1 MNALRDMPI
10 SRKIMWVILLMT
22 TLALLLAGGGLFGY
36 QLYSFRK
43 NFPREVAGLGEI
55 MASQCAG
62 SLALKDPDGA
72 RVLLRAL
79 KAKPYITEA
88 QIRLP
93 RGALFARY
101 GQQSDWTPPA
111 ADGVSIE
118 GDYLVYAER
127 VVLQGEHL
135 GTVYLR
141 TAYRS
146 EMLNLV
152 QLYGV
157 VLGFVLTLSI
167 LLTALI
173 SGRLQGFISEPIL
186 RLAATAKAVADRRDY
201 SVRVPKLGND
211 EIGAFTEAFNDML
224 QQIQSRDADLIK
236 SRRKFETLV
245 NTIEGVVW
253 EADPETFQF
262 TFVSR
267 QSERLLGHPVQSW
280 LGDPNFWT
288 NHIAPEDRPRVLA
301 ASRQAIEERTVC
313 ATEYRMLAVD
323 GTVLWVRS
331 HFHTIVEDGR
341 LALIRGVLFDITP
354 EKKAA
359 EQLAALH
366 KELLETSRQAG
377 KAEVATGVLHN
388 VGNVLNS
395 VNVSSTLVCERLRK
409 SEVKT
414 VTMLADLLRQHEHDL
429 PDFLTSD
436 PKGRAVPGF
445 IQQLAAELE
454 REREESR
461 HELERIAK
469 NVEHI
474 KEIVAMQQN
483 YAKVSG
489 VSELL
494 SPVQVVED
502 VLRMNEAGFVRHGI
516 EVVREFGEVPVMTLD
531 KHKVM
536 QIVVNL
542 VRNAKHAL
550 TACEKEDKK
559 LVVRVRMKTAEKV
572 VIEVAD
578 NGVGID
584 PANLTKI
591 FGHGFTTKKDGHG
604 FGLHSGALAAREM
617 GGNLTVSSDGRDTG
631 ATFAL
636 ELPLLMAERSRDAA

>member
-1 MNALRDMPI
+1 VNALRDMPI

-93 RGALFARY
+93 RGVLFARY
-101 GQQSDWTPPA
+101 GQQTDWTPPA
-111 ADGVSIE
+111 ADGVSID

-245 NTIEGVVW
+245 NSIEGVVW

-267 QSERLLGHPVQSW
+267 QAERLLGHKIQSW
-280 LGDPNFWT
+280 TAEPDFWLQ
-288 NHIAPEDRPRVLA
+288 HVAPEDRARVLE
-301 ASRQAIEERTVC
+301 ASRQAVAERTEC
-313 ATEYRMLAVD
+313 AAEYRMLAVD

-377 KAEVATGVLHN
+377 MAEVATGVLHN

-445 IQQLAAELE
+445 IQQLATELE

-461 HELERIAK
+461 QELERIAK
-469 NVEHI
+469 NIEHI
-474 KEIVAMQQN
+474 KEIVAMQQS
-483 YAKVSG
+483 YARVAG
-489 VSELL
+489 VTENL
-494 SPVQVVED
+494 SPVELIED
-502 VLRMNEAGFVRHGI
+502 ALQLDAAGLARHG
-516 EVVREFGEVPVMTLD
+516 VHVSREYGEVPPVTVD
-531 KHKVM
+531 RHKVL
-536 QIVVNL
+536 QILINL
-542 VRNAKHAL
+542 FRNARQSLDESRPERKQ
-550 TACEKEDKK
+550 
-559 LVVRVRMKTAEKV
+559 LVIGIARNGHNTVKISVT
-572 VIEVAD
+572 D
-578 NGVGID
+578 NGTGISSE
-584 PANLTKI
+584 NLTRI
-591 FGHGFTTKKDGHG
+591 FSLGFTTRRDGHG
-604 FGLHSGALAAREM
+604 FGLHSGSLAAREM
-617 GGNLTVSSDGRDTG
+617 GGSLLAQSDGPGRG
-631 ATFAL
+631 ATFIL
-636 ELPLLMAERSRDAA
+636 ELPIAS